1 MQVRIM
7 IGPKAGGIVGVAPQ
21 AARAMLADGR
31 ALPAYDLF
39 GQELPIPVRV
49 ETDFLV
55 EVASPSPLDPAAEA
69 ECKPAFA
76 RLKGAKK

>member
-7 IGPKAGGIVGVAPQ
+7 IGPKAGQIVGVVPQ

-39 GQELPIPVRV
+39 GAELPLPVKA
-49 ETDFLV
+49 V
-55 EVASPSPLDPAAEA
+55 EVVSVIPITPSAEP
-69 ECKPAFA
+69 ESKPASA
-76 RLKGAKK
+76 RLKGAKR